1 MEEEDEGLDILV
13 QQRQTRPSYRRVIS
27 EEFSERLPQEPG
39 GTKTQQIS
47 RGPATEAT
55 DKNIEENHVFD
66 EGSEGL
72 SDSELSSDGDYVS
85 AAEEISEN
93 EDQEVLSLSDKV
105 GGDCASAATKNYR
118 QTKSS
123 VSKKQRQRQRQR
135 LRSSYTLPF
144 MDVDDIGC
152 TEMSPSGDLVEVP
165 PDVPS
170 LASMCLTAHC
180 LRHAPRGPLPPGKCV
195 CVGGW
200 CVCVGGGVFVWV
212 WVCSVCLVC
221 VCVSV

>member
-27 EEFSERLPQEPG
+27 EEFSERHPEGPG
-39 GTKTQQIS
+39 GTKTQQVS
-47 RGPATEAT
+47 KSPATEAT
-55 DKNIEENHVFD
+55 DKNIEENQVFD
-66 EGSEGL
+66 ECL

-93 EDQEVLSLSDKV
+93 EDQEVLSLSDTV
-105 GGDCASAATKNYR
+105 GGDCASATTKNYR

-152 TEMSPSGDLVEVP
+152 TEMNPSGDLVEVP

-180 LRHAPRGPLPPGKCV
+180 LRNAHRGPLPPGK
-195 CVGGW
+195 
-200 CVCVGGGVFVWV
+200 
-212 WVCSVCLVC
+212 
-221 VCVSV
+221 